1 MWLGVAPHSF
11 NFSKMLTDEN
21 EDLDDTEAACLSDF
35 IESAELSEQEWDF
48 DAQALDTWERRCGQ
62 KSNAPVLE
70 AGRKPST

>member
-1 MWLGVAPHSF
+1 
-11 NFSKMLTDEN
+11 MLVDES
-21 EDLDDTEAACLSDF
+21 EAIGDTEGALCSEF
-35 IESAELSEQEWDF
+35 IGSAELSEQEWDF